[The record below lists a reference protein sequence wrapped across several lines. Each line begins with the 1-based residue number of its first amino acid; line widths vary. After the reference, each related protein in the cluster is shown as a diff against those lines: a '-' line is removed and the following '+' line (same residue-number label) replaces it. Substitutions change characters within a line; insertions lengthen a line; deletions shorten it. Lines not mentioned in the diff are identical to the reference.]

1 MKGTMMIAN
10 RYSRWSVR
18 ACLWTAV
25 LLAPA
30 WPQLASAQRT
40 FETPEAAAQA
50 VVEAAKAN
58 DENALID
65 IFGAKYRDLVAT
77 VDHAAD
83 QANRE
88 KFARA
93 ASEHLVLRPDGE
105 NKVTIVAGFE
115 AWPLPIPIVREGTRW
130 YFDAAAGS
138 EELLNRR
145 IGRNE
150 LTAIELLRAY
160 VNAQRQYASK
170 PRDGS
175 HVRAFARKVASSPG
189 KRDGLYWSADADKG
203 EELSPFGP
211 LIRDLDK
218 RKANEPY
225 NGYYFK
231 ILTGQGA
238 AAPGGAYSYI
248 INGRMV
254 AGYAMVAAPARYG
267 QTGIK
272 TFIINHY
279 GVVYEKDLGA
289 NTAKSAAAMTAYNP
303 DRTWNVVGSE

>member
-18 ACLWTAV
+18 ARLWTTI
-25 LLAPA
+25 LLALA
-30 WPQLASAQRT
+30 WTQLASAQRA

-65 IFGAKYRDLVAT
+65 IFGAKYRSLVAT

-93 ASEHLVLRPDGE
+93 AAEHLVLRPDGD

-115 AWPLPIPIVREGTRW
+115 AWPLPIPIVREGASW
-130 YFDAAAGS
+130 HFDAAAGS
-138 EELLNRR
+138 EEILNRR

-150 LTAIELLRAY
+150 LAAIELLRAY
-160 VNAQRQYASK
+160 VQAQRQYASK

-189 KRDGLYWSADADKG
+189 KRDGLYWPAHADRD
-203 EELSPFGP
+203 EEMSTFGP
-211 LIRDLDK
+211 LIQDPGK
-218 RKANEPY
+218 HKASEPY

-231 ILTGQGA
+231 ILTRQGA

-272 TFIINHY
+272 TFIVNHY
-279 GVVYEKDLGA
+279 GDVYEADLGPDTLKKF
-289 NTAKSAAAMTAYNP
+289 NAMTEYNP
-303 DRTWNVVGSE
+303 TSKWQLTQ

>member
-1 MKGTMMIAN
+1 
-10 RYSRWSVR
+10 VR
-18 ACLWTAV
+18 ARLWTTI
-25 LLAPA
+25 LLALA
-30 WPQLASAQRT
+30 WTQLASAQRA

-65 IFGAKYRDLVAT
+65 IFGAKYRSLVAT

-93 ASEHLVLRPDGE
+93 AAEHLVLRPDGD

-115 AWPLPIPIVREGTRW
+115 AWPLPIPIVREGASW
-130 YFDAAAGS
+130 HFDAAAGS
-138 EELLNRR
+138 EEILNRR

-150 LTAIELLRAY
+150 LAAIELLRAY
-160 VNAQRQYASK
+160 VQAQRQYASK

-189 KRDGLYWSADADKG
+189 KRDGLYWPAHADRD
-203 EELSPFGP
+203 EEMSPFGP
-211 LIRDLDK
+211 LIQDPGK
-218 RKANEPY
+218 HKASEPY

-231 ILTGQGA
+231 ILTRQGA

-272 TFIINHY
+272 TFIVNHY
-279 GVVYEKDLGA
+279 GDVYEADLGPDTLKKF
-289 NTAKSAAAMTAYNP
+289 NAMTEYNP
-303 DRTWNVVGSE
+303 TSKWQLTQ

>member
-18 ACLWTAV
+18 ARLWTTI
-25 LLAPA
+25 LLALA
-30 WPQLASAQRT
+30 WTQLASAQRA

-65 IFGAKYRDLVAT
+65 IFGAKYRSLVAT

-93 ASEHLVLRPDGE
+93 AAEHLVLRPDGD

-115 AWPLPIPIVREGTRW
+115 AWPLPIPIVREGASW
-130 YFDAAAGS
+130 HFDAAAGS
-138 EELLNRR
+138 EEILNRR

-150 LTAIELLRAY
+150 LAAIELLRAY
-160 VNAQRQYASK
+160 VQAQRQYASK

-189 KRDGLYWSADADKG
+189 KRDGLYWPAHADRD
-203 EELSPFGP
+203 EEMSPFGP
-211 LIRDLDK
+211 LIQDPGK
-218 RKANEPY
+218 HKASEPY

-231 ILTGQGA
+231 ILTRQGA

-272 TFIINHY
+272 TFIVNHY
-279 GVVYEKDLGA
+279 GDVYEADLGPDTLKKF
-289 NTAKSAAAMTAYNP
+289 NAMTEYNP
-303 DRTWNVVGSE
+303 TSKWQLTQ

>member
-30 WPQLASAQRT
+30 WPHLASAQRT

-65 IFGAKYRDLVAT
+65 IFGAKYRSLVAT

-93 ASEHLVLRPDGE
+93 AAEHLVLRPDGD

-115 AWPLPIPIVREGTRW
+115 AWPLPIPIVREGASW
-130 YFDAAAGS
+130 HFDAAAGS
-138 EELLNRR
+138 EEILNRR

-150 LTAIELLRAY
+150 LAAIELLRAY
-160 VNAQRQYASK
+160 VQAQRQYASK

-189 KRDGLYWSADADKG
+189 KRDGLYWPAHADRD
-203 EELSPFGP
+203 EEMSPFGP
-211 LIRDLDK
+211 LIQDPGK
-218 RKANEPY
+218 HKASEPY

-231 ILTGQGA
+231 ILTRQGA

-272 TFIINHY
+272 TFIVNHY
-279 GVVYEKDLGA
+279 GDVYEADLGPDTLKKF
-289 NTAKSAAAMTAYNP
+289 NAMTEYNP
-303 DRTWNVVGSE
+303 TSKWQLTQ

>member
-25 LLAPA
+25 LLALA
-30 WPQLASAQRT
+30 WTQPASAQRA

-65 IFGAKYRDLVAT
+65 IFGAKYRSLVAT

-93 ASEHLVLRPDGE
+93 AAAHLVLRPDGD

-115 AWPLPIPIVREGTRW
+115 AWPLPIPIVREGASW
-130 YFDAAAGS
+130 HFDAAAGS
-138 EELLNRR
+138 EEILNRR

-150 LTAIELLRAY
+150 LAAIELLRAY
-160 VNAQRQYASK
+160 VQAQRQYASK

-189 KRDGLYWSADADKG
+189 KRDGLYWPAHADRD
-203 EELSPFGP
+203 EEMSPFGP
-211 LIRDLDK
+211 LIQDPGK
-218 RKANEPY
+218 HKASEPY

-231 ILTGQGA
+231 ILTRQGA

-272 TFIINHY
+272 TFIVNHY
-279 GVVYEKDLGA
+279 GDVYEADLGPDTLKKF
-289 NTAKSAAAMTAYNP
+289 NAMTEYNP
-303 DRTWNVVGSE
+303 TSKWQLTQ

>member
-18 ACLWTAV
+18 ARLWTTI
-25 LLAPA
+25 LLALA
-30 WPQLASAQRT
+30 WTQLASAQRA

-65 IFGAKYRDLVAT
+65 IFGAKYRSLVAT

-93 ASEHLVLRPDGE
+93 AAEHLVLRPDGD

-115 AWPLPIPIVREGTRW
+115 AWPLPIPIVRDGTRW

-138 EELLNRR
+138 EEVLNRR

-160 VNAQRQYASK
+160 VQAQRQYASK

-189 KRDGLYWSADADKG
+189 KRDGLYWPAHADRD
-203 EELSPFGP
+203 EEMSPFGP
-211 LIRDLDK
+211 LIQDPGK
-218 RKANEPY
+218 HKASEPY

-231 ILTGQGA
+231 ILTRQGA

-272 TFIINHY
+272 TFIVNHY
-279 GVVYEKDLGA
+279 GDVYEADLGPDTLKKF
-289 NTAKSAAAMTAYNP
+289 NAMTEYNP
-303 DRTWNVVGSE
+303 TSKWQLTQ